1 MMVIV
6 MMRMITSV
14 GKVRGVEVVV
24 WELHER
30 GGGVGFGG
38 HNMKG
43 TVFVGICEV
52 LYSKGDNRFQR

>member
-1 MMVIV
+1 MGE
-6 MMRMITSV
+6 RL
-14 GKVRGVEVVV
+14 KRRG
-24 WELHER
+24 